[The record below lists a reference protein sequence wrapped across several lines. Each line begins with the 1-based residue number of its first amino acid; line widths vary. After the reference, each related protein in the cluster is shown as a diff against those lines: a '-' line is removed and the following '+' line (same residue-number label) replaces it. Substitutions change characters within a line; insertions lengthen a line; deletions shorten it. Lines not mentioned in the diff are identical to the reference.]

1 MAKIPKEWH
10 QYFWDVVPDR
20 IDMKKHAFYIL
31 GRVLE
36 YGNAEAVKN
45 VREIYGDRLIRK
57 LLLSTYSRGLSNRTI
72 KRWQSTLKLKPEECA
87 KISLLRSK
95 NPTWN
100 Y

>member
-10 QYFWDVVPDR
+10 QYFWEVDPQKVDTQ
-20 IDMKKHAFYIL
+20 KHAFYVL

-36 YGNAEAVKN
+36 FGDREAVRSARK
-45 VREIYGDRLIRK
+45 IYGDRQIK
-57 LLLSTYSRGLSNRTI
+57 ELLLSTYSRGLSNQTI
-72 KRWQSTLKLKPEECA
+72 RRWQKVLKLKPEECK
-87 KISLLRSK
+87 KIFSVRSK

>member
-10 QYFWDVVPDR
+10 QYFWEVEPEKVDLD
-20 IDMKKHAFYIL
+20 KHAFYIM

-36 YGNAEAVKN
+36 YGNPEAVKM
-45 VREIYGDRLIRK
+45 VREIYGDRLIK
-57 LLLSTYSRGLSNRTI
+57 KFLLSTSSRVLSNRTMHH
-72 KRWQSTLKLKPEECA
+72 WQILLKLKPEECK